1 MITPQHVV
9 IIFMVITI
17 IAILALMCIKN
28 ETIQSGIV
36 MAFIGSTILFC
47 VIYAEKWMTA
57 KIVNIPQ
64 DEWKTVYKLDENDT
78 FELTLDEK
86 GNLSNESIHKNES
99 IKINNIKDLK
109 KAYDEK
115 DRDFIGHLT
124 IKNGDKSSTKKV
136 ILLKE
141 NIFEEHERPI
151 SDSSKI
157 KSIKYRNIKE
167 STRKNG
173 AFIMTYSPIDKNADG
188 EIRIIIET
196 TNGSLDDRFK

>member
-1 MITPQHVV
+1 MITPQHVI
-9 IIFMVITI
+9 IIFMIITI
-17 IAILALMCIKN
+17 ISILALIYIKN
-28 ETIQSGIV
+28 ETIQSGII

-109 KAYDEK
+109 KVYNEK

-124 IKNGDKSSTKKV
+124 VKNGDKSSTKKV

-157 KSIKYRNIKE
+157 KSIEYRNIKE

-173 AFIMTYSPIDKNADG
+173 AFIMTNSPIDKNADG

>member
-17 IAILALMCIKN
+17 IVILALICIKN
-28 ETIQSGIV
+28 ETIQSGIAI
-36 MAFIGSTILFC
+36 AFIGSTILFC

-64 DEWKTVYKLDENDT
+64 DEWRTVYKLDENDT

-124 IKNGDKSSTKKV
+124 VKNGDKSSTKKV

-141 NIFEEHERPI
+141 NIFEEHEKPI
-151 SDSSKI
+151 SNSSKI
-157 KSIKYRNIKE
+157 KSIEYRNIKE

-173 AFIMTYSPIDKNADG
+173 VFIMTNRHIDKNADG

-196 TNGSLDDRFK
+196 TNGSLDDRFN

>member
-28 ETIQSGIV
+28 ETIQSGII

-109 KAYDEK
+109 KVYNEK

-124 IKNGDKSSTKKV
+124 VKNGDKSSTKKV

-141 NIFEEHERPI
+141 NI
-151 SDSSKI
+151 
-157 KSIKYRNIKE
+157 Y
-167 STRKNG
+167 
-173 AFIMTYSPIDKNADG
+173 
-188 EIRIIIET
+188 
-196 TNGSLDDRFK
+196 

>member
-1 MITPQHVV
+1 MIAPQHV
-9 IIFMVITI
+9 IMMFMT
-17 IAILALMCIKN
+17 IAIIVVALLMCIKN
-28 ETIQSGIV
+28 ETIQSGILTT
-36 MAFIGSTILFC
+36 FITITIVFC
-47 VIYAEKWMTA
+47 LIYGVKWMTA

-64 DEWKTVYKLDENDT
+64 DEWRAVYKLDENDT

-86 GNLSNESIHKNES
+86 GNLSNESIHQNES
-99 IKINNIKDLK
+99 IQINSMKDLK

-124 IKNGDKSSTKKV
+124 VKNGDKSSTKKV

-157 KSIKYRNIKE
+157 KSIEYRNIKE

-173 AFIMTYSPIDKNADG
+173 VFIMTNHPIDKNADG

>member
-28 ETIQSGIV
+28 ETIQSGII

-78 FELTLDEK
+78 FELTLDKK

-109 KAYDEK
+109 KVYNEK

-124 IKNGDKSSTKKV
+124 VKNGDKSSTKKV

-157 KSIKYRNIKE
+157 KSIEYRNIKE

-173 AFIMTYSPIDKNADG
+173 VFIMTNSPIDKNADG

>member
-1 MITPQHVV
+1 MITPHHVL
-9 IIFMVITI
+9 IMFMTITI
-17 IAILALMCIKN
+17 IVVALLICIKN
-28 ETIQSGIV
+28 ESVQSGI
-36 MAFIGSTILFC
+36 MITFILSAIVFC
-47 VIYAEKWMTA
+47 LIYAEKWLTA

-64 DEWKTVYKLDENDT
+64 DEWRTIYKLDENDT

-86 GNLSNESIHKNES
+86 GTLSNESIHKNES
-99 IKINNIKDLK
+99 IQINNIKDLK
-109 KAYDEK
+109 KVYDEK
-115 DRDFIGHLT
+115 DRDFVGHLT

-141 NIFEEHERPI
+141 NIFEEHEKPI

-157 KSIKYRNIKE
+157 KSIEYRNIKE

-173 AFIMTYSPIDKNADG
+173 AFIMTSHHIDKNADG

>member
-9 IIFMVITI
+9 IIFMIITI
-17 IAILALMCIKN
+17 IAILALMYIKN
-28 ETIQSGIV
+28 ETIQSGII

-86 GNLSNESIHKNES
+86 SNLSNESIYKNES

-109 KAYDEK
+109 KVYNEK

-124 IKNGDKSSTKKV
+124 VKNGDKSSTKKV

-157 KSIKYRNIKE
+157 KSIEYRNIKK

-173 AFIMTYSPIDKNADG
+173 VFIMTNSPINKNADG

>member
-28 ETIQSGIV
+28 ETIQSGII
-36 MAFIGSTILFC
+36 MAFIGYTILFC

-109 KAYDEK
+109 KVYNEK

-124 IKNGDKSSTKKV
+124 VKNGDKSSTKKV

-141 NIFEEHERPI
+141 NI
-151 SDSSKI
+151 
-157 KSIKYRNIKE
+157 Y
-167 STRKNG
+167 
-173 AFIMTYSPIDKNADG
+173 
-188 EIRIIIET
+188 
-196 TNGSLDDRFK
+196 